1 MVTMP
6 AAFLLVVCSSFPIQR
21 VRSPVV
27 GVAAAVRRTAISAS
41 GDEVSLGGLFRPTG
55 EHKRGGDSEDASSA
69 VILQHDIDRL
79 TLPGQSQQLHLYDTS
94 NLSALRSAFSHGN
107 SFVHVAL
114 DPEAV
119 AKRQIGVVAIGT
131 ECQILSVSPS
141 SKQNVRGEASS
152 SLVVDVLGV
161 RQVRVEQCTQFEP
174 HVRARLG
181 SVGELELASADD
193 GSLERHLSEVD
204 ALSAECHALR
214 AALSLPSTLVDQ
226 DAMRK
231 DLASTGLGPNQAA
244 WVVARAL
251 GGMRNLAAD
260 RRLRALQLCQPA
272 LLVSFVLAELLEE
285 RHRLL
290 AMKALRTL

>member
-1 MVTMP
+1 M
-6 AAFLLVVCSSFPIQR
+6 
-21 VRSPVV
+21 
-27 GVAAAVRRTAISAS
+27 
-41 GDEVSLGGLFRPTG
+41 SLGGLFRPTG

-119 AKRQIGVVAIGT
+119 AKRQIGVVGRQAPRPRRAALDGRAHTKAPLACLPAPRDAAIGT